1 MAIETDVS
9 ELRAR
14 QKAKAKRNFLIKLF
28 IVIIVAVIAVVAV
41 FTKNLWYPY
50 LDGILKKVPSTA
62 NVGIGGNAVLAE
74 GEFPL
79 SINNGSD
86 YQMKAMDDYLA
97 IIDDSHFFVYDTDG
111 SEVKKV
117 QHSYSNPILTVSDK
131 KALIYDLGGNGFS
144 LESKYKSL
152 YSLSCENTILL
163 AELSTN
169 DCVAVVTKSD
179 KYLSLLDVYNAKGAK
194 IFTYKSYDGRIID
207 VTFLSDNSGVIL
219 TILSASDG
227 MIKSELLKL
236 KFDSLSAEW
245 RSDSTS
251 ALAVDASIDENNS
264 IVLFGDTKCSYVND
278 SGIILAEHEYGDD
291 LLDYASS
298 SELAAVLLENSALRK
313 YTLMLVSSNNCTE
326 AVYAELP
333 EAARHIAVKDKMVY
347 VLTGSGIYTY
357 NNMGL
362 EVSGVNLTDSYDNF
376 CPINGYMFLL
386 GYDEINR
393 IDFSG

>member
-28 IVIIVAVIAVVAV
+28 VVIITAVIAVAAV
-41 FTKNLWYPY
+41 LTKNIWYPY
-50 LDGILKKVPSTA
+50 LDGILKKVPGSAT
-62 NVGIGGNAVLAE
+62 VGTGGNAVLAE

-79 SINNGSD
+79 AINNGSD

-97 IIDDSHFFVYDTDG
+97 LIDDSHFFVYDTDG
-111 SEVKKV
+111 TEVKKK

-131 KALIYDLGGNGFS
+131 KALIYDLGGKGFS
-144 LESKYKSL
+144 LESKYKTI
-152 YSLSCENTILL
+152 YSNSSDNTILL
-163 AELSTN
+163 AELSSN
-169 DCVAVVTKSD
+169 DSVAVVTKSD
-179 KYLSLLDVYNAKGAK
+179 KYLSLLDVFNAEGTK

-207 VTFLSDNSGVIL
+207 VTFLSDNSGCIV
-219 TILSASDG
+219 TILSASEG

-236 KFDSLSAEW
+236 KFNSLSAEW

-264 IVLFGDTKCSYVND
+264 IVLFGDTKCAYVND
-278 SGIILAEHEYGDD
+278 GGIILAEHEYGDE

-298 SELAAVLLENSALRK
+298 PKLAAVLLENSALRK

-333 EAARHIAVKDKMVY
+333 EPARHIAVRGSMVY
-347 VLTGSGIYTY
+347 VLTESGIYTY
-357 NNMGL
+357 NNLGL

-376 CPINGYMFLL
+376 CPLNGYMFLL

>member
-28 IVIIVAVIAVVAV
+28 IVIIAAVIAVVAV
-41 FTKNLWYPY
+41 FTKSLWYPY
-50 LDGILKKVPSTA
+50 LDGILKKVPGTS

-111 SEVKKV
+111 SEVKKK

-152 YSLSCENTILL
+152 YSLSTENTILL

-169 DCVAVVTKSD
+169 DCAAVVTKSD
-179 KYLSLLDVYNAKGAK
+179 KYLSLLDVYNAKGVK

-278 SGIILAEHEYGDD
+278 AGIILAEHEYGDD

-298 SELAAVLLENSALRK
+298 PELAAVLLENSALRK

-326 AVYAELP
+326 AVYAEIP
-333 EAARHIAVKDKMVY
+333 EAARHIAVRDRMVY